1 MKGQHALS
9 AATSRRSKQRDKQRM
24 HNKVLEKRNGILSSN
39 WFEFMIFMYKPV
51 HNLRIVCSS
60 CGCSGYGCSTQAY
73 QQNLR
78 GSNKFPAG
86 NFPQCFFQPHHTPD
100 HSQWTR
106 NSITIYHLCLRLQR
120 PTRPHW
126 KTAPMPIPS
135 SIAAL

>member
-39 WFEFMIFMYKPV
+39 WFELMIFMYKPV

-73 QQNLR
+73 Q
-78 GSNKFPAG
+78 
-86 NFPQCFFQPHHTPD
+86 
-100 HSQWTR
+100 
-106 NSITIYHLCLRLQR
+106 
-120 PTRPHW
+120 
-126 KTAPMPIPS
+126 
-135 SIAAL
+135 